1 MRCVWFSVK
10 TLDINLLLLHL
21 TECGKPGSI
30 SVFFAA
36 KSQQADV
43 KSNYGDSEKSKFDEN
58 LRDPDD
64 ILDSSSLCQKEVLI
78 GGDTEDNRFY
88 LILLNCV
95 KCKNS

>member
-1 MRCVWFSVK
+1 MWKTWF
-10 TLDINLLLLHL
+10 NL
-21 TECGKPGSI
+21 C
-30 SVFFAA
+30 FFAA

-43 KSNYGDSEKSKFDEN
+43 KSNYADSEKSKFDEN

-88 LILLNCV
+88 LILLNCF
-95 KCKNS
+95 KCKLLIL